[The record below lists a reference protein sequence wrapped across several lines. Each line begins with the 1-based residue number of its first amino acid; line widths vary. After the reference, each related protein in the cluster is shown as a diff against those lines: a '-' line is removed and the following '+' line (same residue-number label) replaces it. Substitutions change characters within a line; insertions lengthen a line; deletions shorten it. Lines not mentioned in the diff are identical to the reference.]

1 MAAAAAKPPRHLSRE
16 ATEVSV
22 EAGSRGDEARLD
34 DDGRPRRTGTVW
46 TASAHIVTAVI
57 GSGVL
62 SLAWAIA
69 QLGWAAGPAVMLLFA
84 LVIYY
89 TSTLL
94 AECYR
99 SGDPVAGK
107 RSYTYMDAVRASLGG
122 AKVRLCGAIQYA
134 NLVGVAIGYTI
145 AASISMRF
153 VTNNPSV
160 Q

>member
-1 MAAAAAKPPRHLSRE
+1 MAAAAKPSHLSGE
-16 ATEVSV
+16 AV
-22 EAGSRGDEARLD
+22 EAGNRGDEAWLD

-84 LVIYY
+84 FVIYY